1 MTVRLPVRPS
11 TPQGNRCEK
20 SYFIAG
26 GASCSMKQ
34 SRTQSLLAF
43 GTTRQHQGNSGDINL
58 SDFLDWQFLSKW
70 KLSIR

>member
-43 GTTRQHQGNSGDINL
+43 GTTGQHQGKLCGH
-58 SDFLDWQFLSKW
+58 QF
-70 KLSIR
+70 IRLFGLAIPF